1 MSKFYI
7 CNHKTLS
14 AVFQTKVIEMVRPQ
28 KSDEDEA
35 EPSCEK
41 KTKLKE
47 QGELKDD
54 GCGREKDALEIQR
67 QHEQFM
73 DSQAMRVEQYVKRKR
88 RLATV
93 SSKAPVVE
101 ANSPRPGMEG
111 KGPRVVPQSV
121 KNYRKRL
128 KKKARREKSVTHS
141 EETG

>member
-1 MSKFYI
+1 
-7 CNHKTLS
+7 
-14 AVFQTKVIEMVRPQ
+14 MVRPQ

-101 ANSPRPGMEG
+101 TNSPRPGMEG